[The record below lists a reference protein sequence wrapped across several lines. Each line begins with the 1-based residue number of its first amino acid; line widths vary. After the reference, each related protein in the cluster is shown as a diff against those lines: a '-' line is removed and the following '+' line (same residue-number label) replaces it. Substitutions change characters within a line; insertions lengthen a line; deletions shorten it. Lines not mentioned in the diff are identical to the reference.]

1 MSAKYAR
8 KNAVQPPTY
17 RCFAVWPSQRPAYT
31 ALGATTHAHETRLER
46 ATCRFELVFPAS
58 HSKEYSHGACFEAVT
73 HARHVVAILHAS
85 AHARPVGRAMTSD
98 VPCTHHTFHEVVGG
112 GQIQRR
118 TARPASALGSLPCGF
133 LRRADALLYRTVTH
147 VLTSG
152 IGQDEILE
160 LRRPCSWSSSS
171 RRAKTRASAQVL
183 PLVATLLACPS
194 VLFVS

>member
-58 HSKEYSHGACFEAVT
+58 HSKEYSHGACFEAAT

-112 GQIQRR
+112 GLIQRR
-118 TARPASALGSLPCGF
+118 TALPPSVLVWLPRGF
-133 LRRADALLYRTVTH
+133 LRRAEALLYRTVIR
-147 VLTSG
+147 VSKGPVFTSG
-152 IGQDEILE
+152 IG
-160 LRRPCSWSSSS
+160 
-171 RRAKTRASAQVL
+171 
-183 PLVATLLACPS
+183 
-194 VLFVS
+194 